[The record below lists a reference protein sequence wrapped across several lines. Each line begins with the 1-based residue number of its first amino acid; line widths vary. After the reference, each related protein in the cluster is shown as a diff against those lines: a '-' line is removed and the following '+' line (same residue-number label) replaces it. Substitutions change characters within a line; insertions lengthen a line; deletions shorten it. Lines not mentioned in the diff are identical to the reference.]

1 MKARIIGYYTIREN
15 RMDFKFM
22 TDSELANIMVNYI
35 FRIEN
40 LLDIIERYLEG
51 NNSVS
56 AEKIKRTY
64 ANLKDELREDAHYI
78 KLVRNSNGSLLYMNV
93 FSPSIREAA
102 YFGFSVSINS
112 AVNQRMYSAVE
123 EAHYKLTKY
132 YSLEEWENL
141 I

>member
-1 MKARIIGYYTIREN
+1 
-15 RMDFKFM
+15 MDFKFM